1 MTMTRKTRFYQ
12 KEEGTELGAVNPVK
26 LASLSIV
33 FNKVRQGAE
42 TWQNI
47 KVEVLILICYLPL
60 FHPSLY
66 SNTAESKFPL
76 IDPRQSPVLYL
87 LGFPVAIIKLGKV
100 EDTVKMN
107 LPEENGSDPSIFTTY
122 PMVTSDSLMGTREHR
137 YNWKGDRERRFNF
150 SSAEM

>member
-47 KVEVLILICYLPL
+47 KAEVLILICYLPL

-107 LPEENGSDPSIFTTY
+107 LPEVKWF
-122 PMVTSDSLMGTREHR
+122 
-137 YNWKGDRERRFNF
+137 
-150 SSAEM
+150 